1 MVGEGTLTLIIKEY
15 KVIVDQTEGDVNMV
29 PVVNNNNNVPSIII
43 ESKVSDKTQTSS
55 SLQNSTYTLK
65 TKSTQ

>member
-65 TKSTQ
+65 TKST